1 MPEVTG
7 TAVARAIERLTAQEL
22 RESMLERD
30 SGFERLAERFFDRFE
45 VPMQSRRLSAF
56 FRGIR
61 KLDSRKLDEEDIRYI
76 RSLSDTLL
84 RLPDEELWREI
95 GEFLRQLEE
104 LESKTHQVKTQTSFI
119 STVLRP
125 FNNKYVFRW
134 FAERNQE
141 IDVEQMKRRIE
152 QLENRRLD
160 SVDDLYTWGFAVE
173 ELFFDLVVHR
183 DEQSGPRPF
192 GTVGARSARTYVQ
205 AWGALMKRRAEEILS
220 VAANPEREI
229 YTGPDLNQGPSAS
242 PDYASYSQRR
252 PSELKTHDALKSYSA
267 PRPSR
272 PRSDS
277 NMRFS
282 LARSTDFSY
291 EAPGF
296 DKAVGSFAV
305 DVPNV
310 PGVEQKPLIAIS
322 IESKIDSSA
331 KSSKKWKS
339 ERDFQSAIEGWV
351 QTLPV
356 LWGDAA
362 TQLLAKVSINGQDG
376 ESDITLPTLS
386 PSNAAELIRSA
397 VSALI
402 NS

>member
-1 MPEVTG
+1 
-7 TAVARAIERLTAQEL
+7 
-22 RESMLERD
+22 
-30 SGFERLAERFFDRFE
+30 
-45 VPMQSRRLSAF
+45 
-56 FRGIR
+56 
-61 KLDSRKLDEEDIRYI
+61 LDEEGIRYI

-84 RLPDEELWREI
+84 RLSDEELWRELS
-95 GEFLRQLEE
+95 EFQRQVEE
-104 LESKTHQVKTQTSFI
+104 LESKTHQIKTQTSFI

-160 SVDDLYTWGFAVE
+160 SVDDLYNWGFAVE

-183 DEQSGPRPF
+183 DEQSSPRPF

-205 AWGALMKRRAEEILS
+205 AWGALMKRRAEEILLL
-220 VAANPEREI
+220 AANPDREI
-229 YTGPDLNQGPSAS
+229 LTGPNLNQDQSTS

-252 PSELKTHDALKSYSA
+252 PSELKSHDALKNYSA

-272 PRSDS
+272 PRSDNS
-277 NMRFS
+277 MRFS

-291 EAPGF
+291 EPPGL
-296 DKAVGSFAV
+296 DKAVMSFSQ
-305 DVPNV
+305 DVPSA
-310 PGVEQKPLIAIS
+310 PIVETQPLIVIA

-331 KSSKKWKS
+331 KASKKWKT
-339 ERDFQSAIEGWV
+339 ERDFNSAIDGWIE
-351 QTLPV
+351 TLPV

-362 TQLLAKVSINGQDG
+362 TQLLAKVTIKGNE
-376 ESDITLPTLS
+376 ESDITLPSLT
-386 PSNAAELIRSA
+386 PQNAAELIRSA
-397 VSALI
+397 VVALT
-402 NS
+402 NN

>member
-7 TAVARAIERLTAQEL
+7 TAIARAIERLTAQEL
-22 RESMLERD
+22 RESMFERD
-30 SGFERLAERFFDRFE
+30 SGLERLAERFFDRFE
-45 VPMQSRRLSAF
+45 VPIQSRRLSSF

-61 KLDSRKLDEEDIRYI
+61 KLDDEGLRYI

-84 RLPDEELWREI
+84 RLSDGELWRELS
-95 GEFLRQLEE
+95 EFQRQVEE
-104 LESKTHQVKTQTSFI
+104 LESKTHQIKTQTSFI

-220 VAANPEREI
+220 VAANPDREI
-229 YTGPDLNQGPSAS
+229 YTGPDLNQDVSSSANLI
-242 PDYASYSQRR
+242 SYSERR
-252 PSELKTHDALKSYSA
+252 PRELREHDSLKSYSA
-267 PRPSR
+267 PRSSR

-296 DKAVGSFAV
+296 EQS
-305 DVPNV
+305 VPA
-310 PGVEQKPLIAIS
+310 PSREIPREQAAEQKPLIVIA

-339 ERDFQSAIEGWV
+339 EKDFESAIEGWV
-351 QTLPV
+351 ETLPT

-362 TQLLAKVSINGQDG
+362 TQLLAKVSINGPAG
-376 ESDITLPTLS
+376 ESDITLPSLN
-386 PSNAAELIRSA
+386 PSTAADVIRSA
-397 VSALI
+397 VTALI